1 MSDIDI
7 TLEEREEEENKKI
20 EMDCLLSLNSIID
33 NVSFL
38 ETFPSKS
45 YLNMSSKEIN
55 NESTNFF
62 NNSTYFD
69 NNKSLIVYNLSSND
83 KEPSESYSEFILQPA
98 MQYFLATICDLKID
112 DKKKQR
118 LGVRYVKTPEVQK
131 LLLKLTRKKKISKKN
146 ELDTVDP
153 NVIIS
158 VLKEILS
165 EFPGGIFADDNEE
178 FISVTLSSSLDYALL
193 YVNGLIASLPLLLRQ
208 FTYLICK
215 SLNNLAKQSAGS
227 LTDSYTD
234 MVLLFTPILFPTA
247 IKDMSRFLRASRI
260 TLILIDLCD
269 KVFKQFMEINEVCEN
284 DDEFFKKVVQ
294 SLSKL
299 VNGMDIS
306 DSETDYENMIH
317 EYNESLDVIDNV
329 ASNVQKSKN
338 DYYQFTY
345 VE

>member
-1 MSDIDI
+1 MSHIDI
-7 TLEEREEEENKKI
+7 TLEEEENKKV
-20 EMDCLLSLNSIID
+20 EMDCLISLNSIID
-33 NVSFL
+33 SISFL
-38 ETFPSKS
+38 DAHSSKS
-45 YLNMSSKEIN
+45 LSKMNDKEVNIEN
-55 NESTNFF
+55 TIFD
-62 NNSTYFD
+62 NNSTYYD
-69 NNKSLIVYNLSSND
+69 DGKQLILYNLTTNNKISPEFYSELIV
-83 KEPSESYSEFILQPA
+83 QPA
-98 MQYFLATICDLKID
+98 MQYFLATVCDLKID

-131 LLLKLTRKKKISKKN
+131 LLLKLIKKKKISKKN

-165 EFPGGIFADDNEE
+165 QFPGGIFADDNEE

-193 YVNGLIASLPLLLRQ
+193 YVSGLIASLPLFLRQ

-234 MVLLFTPILFPTA
+234 IVLLFTPVLFPTA

-260 TLILIDLCD
+260 SLILIDLCD
-269 KVFKQFMEINEVCEN
+269 KVFKQFMEIDEACEN
-284 DDEFFKKVVQ
+284 DDDFFKKVVQ

-299 VNGMDIS
+299 ANGMEVS
-306 DSETDYENMIH
+306 DSETDYESMIN
-317 EYNESLDVIDNV
+317 EYNESLDVIDTV
-329 ASNVQKSKN
+329 ASSVQKSKN

-345 VE
+345 VEQ